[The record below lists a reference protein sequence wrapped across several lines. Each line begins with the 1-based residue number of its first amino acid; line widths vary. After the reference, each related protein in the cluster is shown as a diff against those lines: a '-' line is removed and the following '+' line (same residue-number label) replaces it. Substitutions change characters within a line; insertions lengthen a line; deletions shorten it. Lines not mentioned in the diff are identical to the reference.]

1 MGQSK
6 YADWLDEVLE
16 RGIYLSELKKLVK
29 EKFPGFD
36 MDYFWTFI
44 GRRRKR
50 GWKIEKRHEGN
61 DVFYKVVEKPEKRQR
76 KGKGSDDS
84 EGAVQRAESVSVQS
98 VSKEIEKEGSE
109 VGEGSGEL
117 SKQKVVYGAGVYT
130 LREVEDG
137 KFKLSVKV
145 GMESKTV
152 EFSDGDIEEVIGELF
167 GGIAELKSV
176 SREKGGVERG
186 VFILYKIV

>member
-1 MGQSK
+1 MGQGK

-29 EKFPGFD
+29 GKFPEFD

-50 GWKIEKRHEGN
+50 GWKIEKRYEGN
-61 DVFYKVVEKPEKRQR
+61 DVFYKIVEKPEKRQ
-76 KGKGSDDS
+76 GKEKDGGDS
-84 EGAVQRAESVSVQS
+84 RVAVQEPESVS
-98 VSKEIEKEGSE
+98 KGIEKEGSE

-130 LREVEDG
+130 LREMEDG

-152 EFSDGDIEEVIGELF
+152 EFSDGDVEEVIGELF
-167 GGIAELKSV
+167 GGVAEVKSV